1 MRETFAS
8 SFTHNTSDCNGHSI
22 EDSWMHKI
30 HTIAASL
37 LLTSVAL
44 LSACGYSSN
53 NPTAPV
59 SQPSSVPSFI
69 TSGKWSV
76 LSLMQGTEDKASQL
90 SGFSFTFTSAGS
102 ENGTV
107 VATKGGTSV
116 TGTWTHAPAVTYYGS
131 NSTQESIVLSLGT
144 ASPFAMLTKTWNVV
158 SVTPTTLT
166 LVNPEVA
173 ENMHLVFSRQ

>member
-1 MRETFAS
+1 MNKFRIIS
-8 SFTHNTSDCNGHSI
+8 
-22 EDSWMHKI
+22 
-30 HTIAASL
+30 ASL
-37 LLTSVAL
+37 LLTSVAS

-59 SQPSSVPSFI
+59 TQPSNVPSFI
-69 TSGKWSV
+69 TSGTWAVS
-76 LSLMQGTEDKASQL
+76 SLTQGTEDKASQL
-90 SGFSFTFTSAGS
+90 SGFNFTFTAAGS

-116 TGTWTHAPAVTYYGS
+116 SGTWTHAPAVTYYGS
-131 NSTQESIVLSLGT
+131 SSQESIVLSLGT
-144 ASPFAMLTKTWNVV
+144 SSPFATLTKTWNVV

-173 ENMHLVFSRQ
+173 ENMHLVFSKE